1 MHEIAWRKVCCP
13 VDFSR
18 ESRAALEVAVDLC
31 RRLGAELT
39 ILHVEEPDRADR
51 GAESDAWLEEAAH
64 AGIVVRSAV
73 TRGDP
78 KMAIAEWAEASGFD
92 AIVMGTTGWTGRAHA
107 LVGSV
112 AESTLR
118 QAHCPVMVIHEEWA
132 RARLQEAASATP
144 GQAGA
149 PDLPR

>member
-1 MHEIAWRKVCCP
+1 MHEIAWKKVCCP

-51 GAESDAWLEEAAH
+51 AAENDAWLEDAAR
-64 AGIVVRSAV
+64 AGVTVRAAA
-73 TRGDP
+73 TPGDP
-78 KMAIAEWAEASGFD
+78 KVAIAEWTDRNGFD
-92 AIVMGTTGWTGRAHA
+92 AIVMGTHGWTGRAHA

-118 QAHCPVMVIHEEWA
+118 RASCPVMVIHEEWA
-132 RARLQEAASATP
+132 RAHLHRP
-144 GQAGA
+144 GAQAGA
-149 PDLPR
+149 DA